1 MITFGELNENDII
14 DYGGIIARVRIEK
27 NVMLNPSFRIMTDDG
42 TYKPQFVF
50 DDYIKGIEL
59 TEEILEAN
67 GFKRGED
74 ISEEEPYDLDED
86 GNAYYHLGDDYGI
99 DVPHLWG
106 WYKDGILTFPTN
118 FASWIHVRYVHELQR
133 LMRTVGLVDEAN
145 KFKVENKWIKNG
157 DNRA

>member
-1 MITFGELNENDII
+1 MIKFGELNENDII
-14 DYGGIIARVRIEK
+14 YYDVIIVRVKIEK
-27 NVMLNPSFRIMTDDG
+27 NVMINPSYRLMSDDG

-50 DDYIKGIEL
+50 DDYIKGVEL

-99 DVPHLWG
+99 DVHHLWG

-118 FASWIHVRYVHELQR
+118 FASWIRVRYVHELQR

-145 KFKVENKWIKNG
+145 KFKVEKEWLK
-157 DNRA
+157 D

>member
-1 MITFGELNENDII
+1 MIKFGQLNENDIV
-14 DYGGIIARVRIEK
+14 DYDDIIVRVKVEYDAAH
-27 NVMLNPSFRIMTDDG
+27 NPSFRLISLGG

-50 DDYIKGIEL
+50 DDYIKGVEL

-67 GFKRGED
+67 GFKRGEN
-74 ISEEEPYDLDED
+74 ISDEELHDLDEE

-106 WYKDGILTFPTN
+106 WYKDGVITFPMN
-118 FASWIHVRYVHELQR
+118 CAAWVYVRYVHELQR

-145 KFKVENKWIKNG
+145 NFKV
-157 DNRA
+157 

>member
-1 MITFGELNENDII
+1 MEFLIKKEMIEFGQLNENDIV
-14 DYGGIIARVRIEK
+14 DYDGIIVRVEIEK
-27 NVMLNPSFRIMTDDG
+27 NYMHNPSFRLMSVDG

-50 DDYIKGIEL
+50 DDYIKGIKL

-67 GFKRGED
+67 GFKRGD
-74 ISEEEPYDLDED
+74 NISDEEPHDLDEE

-106 WYKDGILTFPTN
+106 WYKDGVITFPMN
-118 FASWIHVRYVHELQR
+118 CAAWVHVRYVHELQR

-145 KFKVENKWIKNG
+145 NFKV
-157 DNRA
+157 

>member
-1 MITFGELNENDII
+1 MIKFGQLNENDIV
-14 DYGGIIARVRIEK
+14 DYDGIIVRVKIEYD
-27 NVMLNPSFRIMTDDG
+27 VAHNPSFRLMSDDG

-59 TEEILEAN
+59 YEEILEAN

-74 ISEEEPYDLDED
+74 ISDEEPYDLDED
-86 GNAYYHLGDDYGI
+86 GNAYYNLGDDYGI

-118 FASWIHVRYVHELQR
+118 FA
-133 LMRTVGLVDEAN
+133 A
-145 KFKVENKWIKNG
+145 
-157 DNRA
+157 

>member
-1 MITFGELNENDII
+1 MS
-14 DYGGIIARVRIEK
+14 V
-27 NVMLNPSFRIMTDDG
+27 DG

-74 ISEEEPYDLDED
+74 ISDEEPHDLDEE

-106 WYKDGILTFPTN
+106 WYKDGTMTFPTN
-118 FASWIHVRYVHELQR
+118 FAAWIRVRYVHELQR
-133 LMRTVGLVDEAN
+133 LMRTVSLVDEAN
-145 KFKVENKWIKNG
+145 NFKVEKK
-157 DNRA
+157 

>member
-1 MITFGELNENDII
+1 MIKFGELNENDIV
-14 DYGGIIARVRIEK
+14 DYDDIIVRVKVEYDAIH
-27 NVMLNPSFRIMTDDG
+27 NPSFRLISLGG

-50 DDYIKGIEL
+50 DNYIKGIEL

-67 GFKRGED
+67 GFKRGD
-74 ISEEEPYDLDED
+74 NISDEEPHDLDEE

-106 WYKDGILTFPTN
+106 WYKNGVMTFPMN
-118 FASWIHVRYVHELQR
+118 CASWVHVRYVHELQR

-145 KFKVENKWIKNG
+145 NFKV
-157 DNRA
+157 